1 MRLPGWV
8 PAAGLVI
15 AALASGIA
23 LWFLYR
29 GEEPVALTGPPRSD
43 YFLVDF
49 ELVSLNQEGKEA
61 FRVSGPLLSRHPSLG
76 TITIEQ
82 PDFRFPTQGAE
93 PWSARADRAWATASG
108 SELRLDGNVAL
119 DAPSDGTHEALAFRT
134 DSLDV
139 FPRERRAQSE
149 DTVVFS
155 SPHSILQGRAFRI
168 DMGTRRYQFLNEVI
182 GHYETP
188 LSVSPH

>member
-1 MRLPGWV
+1 MRLPGWI
-8 PAAGLVI
+8 PAVALV
-15 AALASGIA
+15 AATLASGIA
-23 LWFLYR
+23 LWYLYR
-29 GEEPVALTGPPRSD
+29 GEEPAPLTGPLRSD

-49 ELVSLNQEGKEA
+49 ELVSLNQQGEEA
-61 FRVSGPLLSRHPSLG
+61 FRVSGPLLSRHPYLG

-82 PDFRFPTQGAE
+82 PDFRFPTAGAE
-93 PWSARADRAWATASG
+93 PWSARADRAWATSNG
-108 SELRLDGNVAL
+108 GELRLDGNVAL
-119 DAPSDGTHEALAFRT
+119 DAPTDGTHEALAFRT

-155 SPHSILQGRAFRI
+155 SPHSILQGRGFRI
-168 DMGTRRYQFLNEVI
+168 DMGSRRYQFLNDVI

-188 LSVSPH
+188 LSASSP